1 MATLT
6 PKTLPGF
13 ISSVNSAL
21 KKVKKVKKAPVFR
34 SNVGTRSAHT
44 KMIKARQTKKK
55 KLAQK
60 AKEAKDLALQEMVKT
75 MTCPV
80 SLGDIFYRTD
90 KMSNMKMVMS
100 MPVATIIKRS
110 PTWYG
115 GYRVRSGPAWKFKVL
130 IFKKTKSIYRE
141 QVFMHKELVE
151 MNKVNHVSCPHCHG
165 HGTVADPNKHID
177 TSLFD
182 QVAKDAILE
191 RSSLGDNHLIAQV
204 EEEGSVSA

>member
-13 ISSVNSAL
+13 ISSVNLAL
-21 KKVKKVKKAPVFR
+21 KKAKKVKTAPVFH

-44 KMIKARQTKKK
+44 KMIKARQAKQK

-60 AKEAKDLALQEMVKT
+60 AKEAKELALQKMVKT

-100 MPVATIIKRS
+100 MPVATIIKRE
-110 PTWYG
+110 TRWYG
-115 GYRVRSGPAWKFKVL
+115 SYPVRSGPAWKFKVL

-141 QVFMHKELVE
+141 QVFTHQELVQ

-191 RSSLGDNHLIAQV
+191 RASASEQV
-204 EEEGSVSA
+204 EGSVSA